1 MSQKLSLMSF
11 HIKWVLNVAKTE
23 FSYVTKT
30 NYLNIIKSDVFKA
43 TKTNF
48 FNIAKGKHINVV
60 ETAFSCQRNGK
71 KIEIFNVAKVE
82 CWQAVTNSEF
92 CNTWD
97 IIATIKNYI
106 RTTFD
111 TTKLGLTQQNPH
123 RTIK

>member
-48 FNIAKGKHINVV
+48 FNIAKGKHINVL
-60 ETAFSCQRNGK
+60 ETEHFHVTEMAK
-71 KIEIFNVAKVE
+71 KLKFLMLQKLNVDK
-82 CWQAVTNSEF
+82 QSQILNF
-92 CNTWD
+92 
-97 IIATIKNYI
+97 AT
-106 RTTFD
+106 
-111 TTKLGLTQQNPH
+111 LG
-123 RTIK
+123 IS